1 MKLIK
6 KIFIGFI
13 LLGVQQIVTAQ
24 SFSTAEITKWK
35 DQANRVTIIRDNWG
49 IPHVFGKSDA
59 DAVFGL
65 LYAQCEDD
73 FKRVEMNYVEKLGRM
88 SEVKGE
94 SELYNDLLIRM
105 IIDSSDAKKD
115 FASAP
120 AWLKKLMNAYADGIN
135 YYLFTHPQTKP
146 ALLKRFE
153 PWYPL
158 LWTDGSIGAID
169 IADITVTDL
178 KNFYSNDPETA
189 IAKVDKQDY
198 DPLPGG
204 SNGFAIAP
212 SKTVSGNAILYI
224 NPHTTYYFRPEVA
237 VQSEE
242 GLHAYGAVTWGQFF
256 VYQGFN
262 EHLGWMHTSSYSD
275 VADSYIEKVKKI
287 NGTIQYEYDGKLI
300 PVKEKQISIQYLNNG
315 NLISKSFKTYY
326 THHGPVMAKK
336 NGSWISVKANNRDIK
351 GLIQSWQRTKAN
363 NYEEYKK
370 SQELLAN
377 TSNNTVYADD
387 KGNIAYWHGN
397 FMPKRDP
404 KYNWSKPVDGTTK
417 ATEWKGL
424 HTVEELIQVKNPGT
438 GWIQN
443 CNSSPFTVSG
453 ISSPKKADF
462 PKYMAPNGDNFR
474 GINAVQLFKNNT
486 AFTLDKI
493 IATAYNKH
501 LPAFDVLVPALI
513 KAYNANK
520 SDPSYAAIAEP
531 MQLISNWDHNVSETS
546 IAATL
551 SIEWAQK
558 LWPIILKG
566 MDEDDESDQIDKT
579 IHFANTAD
587 AKTLIAPLI
596 IVISELEKK
605 FGTWKQ
611 PWGEVNRFQRLTGN
625 ITEVFDDS
633 KPSLPA
639 GLAASTWGC
648 LPSFTSKS
656 FNGTNRRYGYN
667 GNSFICAVEFG
678 KKVTAK
684 SLLAGGES
692 GDPSSKHFTDQ
703 AEMYTKGQFKEVL
716 FYKEDVLKHVEKKY
730 HPGDSST
737 TQGLKP

>member
-13 LLGVQQIVTAQ
+13 LLGIQQIVTAQ

-546 IAATL
+546 IATTL

-566 MDEDDESDQIDKT
+566 MDEDDESDQVDKT

>member
-6 KIFIGFI
+6 KLFVTLI
-13 LLGVQQIVTAQ
+13 LLCVQQIIVAQ
-24 SFSTAEITKWK
+24 SFSSSEISKWK
-35 DQANRVTIIRDNWG
+35 VQAKKVTIIRDNWG
-49 IPHVFGKSDA
+49 IPHVYGKTDA

-88 SEVKGE
+88 SEIKGE
-94 SELYNDLLIRM
+94 AELYNDLLIRM
-105 IIDSSDAKKD
+105 IIDTTEAKKD
-115 FASAP
+115 FALAP
-120 AWLKKLMNAYADGIN
+120 EWLKKLMNAYADGIN
-135 YYLFTHPQTKP
+135 FYLFSHPQTKP

-153 PWYPL
+153 PWFPL

-169 IADITVTDL
+169 IADITVSEL
-178 KNFYSNDPETA
+178 KSFYSSDPG
-189 IAKVDKQDY
+189 IAVAKIDKQDY

-224 NPHTTYYFRPEVA
+224 NPHTTYYFRPEVSM
-237 VQSEE
+237 QSEE

-256 VYQGFN
+256 IYQGFN

-275 VADSYIEKVKKI
+275 VADSYIEKVKKV
-287 NGTIQYEYDGKLI
+287 NGKIHYEYDGKTI

-315 NLISKSFKTYY
+315 SIISKTFTTYY
-326 THHGPVMAKK
+326 THHGPVMAKR

-351 GLIQSWQRTKAN
+351 GLLQSWQRTKAR
-363 NYEEYKK
+363 NYEEYLQ
-370 SQELLAN
+370 SQKLLAN

-397 FMPKRDP
+397 FMPKRDS
-404 KYNWSKPVDGTTK
+404 KYNWSRSVDGSIS

-424 HTVEELIQVKNPGT
+424 HKVEELIQVKNPST

-453 ISSPKKADF
+453 TSSPKKSDF

-474 GINAVQLFKNNT
+474 GINAVQLFQTNS

-501 LPAFDVLVPALI
+501 LPAFDVLIPALS
-513 KAYNANK
+513 KAYESNKNNAAYI
-520 SDPSYAAIAEP
+520 SLTEP
-531 MQLISNWDHNVSETS
+531 MQLIINWDHNVSESS
-546 IAATL
+546 IATTL

-566 MDEDDESDQIDKT
+566 MDEDDESDQVDKT
-579 IHFANTAD
+579 IHFANSAD
-587 AKTLIAPLI
+587 AKTLLDPLLM
-596 IVISELEKK
+596 VMNELEKK
-605 FGTWKQ
+605 FGSWKQ
-611 PWGEVNRFQRLTGN
+611 PWGNVNRFQRITGN
-625 ITEVFDDS
+625 ITELFDDN

-678 KKVTAK
+678 KKVKAK

-692 GDPSSKHFTDQ
+692 GDPTSKHFTDQ

-716 FYKEDVLKHVEKKY
+716 FYKEDVLKHAENTY
-730 HPGDSST
+730 HPGEY
-737 TQGLKP
+737 K

>member
-1 MKLIK
+1 MNLIK
-6 KIFIGFI
+6 KLFVTLI
-13 LLGVQQIVTAQ
+13 LLCVQQIVAAQ
-24 SFSTAEITKWK
+24 TFSPTEIAKWK
-35 DQANRVTIIRDNWG
+35 EQAKKVTIIRDNWG
-49 IPHVFGKSDA
+49 IPHVYGKSDA

-73 FKRVEMNYVEKLGRM
+73 FKRVEMNYIEKLGRM
-88 SEVKGE
+88 SEIKGE
-94 SELYNDLLIRM
+94 TELYNDLLIRM
-105 IIDSSDAKKD
+105 IIDSSEAKKD
-115 FASAP
+115 FAVAP
-120 AWLKKLMNAYADGIN
+120 EWLKKLMNAYADGIN
-135 YYLFTHPQTKP
+135 FYLFSNPQTKP

-153 PWYPL
+153 PWFPL

-169 IADITVTDL
+169 IADITVSDL
-178 KNFYSNDPETA
+178 RNFYSNEPGTTV
-189 IAKVDKQDY
+189 AKIDKQDY

-224 NPHTTYYFRPEVA
+224 NPHTTYYFRPEVS
-237 VQSEE
+237 VQSEA

-256 VYQGFN
+256 IYQGFN

-275 VADSYIEKVKKI
+275 VADTYIEKVKRVNGKI
-287 NGTIQYEYDGKLI
+287 YYEYDGKTM
-300 PVKEKQISIQYLNNG
+300 PVKEKQISIQYLNHG
-315 NLISKSFKTYY
+315 SIISKTFTTYY
-326 THHGPVMAKK
+326 THHGPVMAKR

-351 GLIQSWQRTKAN
+351 GLIQSWQRTKART
-363 NYEEYKK
+363 YEEYLQ
-370 SQELLAN
+370 SQKLLAN

-397 FMPKRDP
+397 FMPKRDS
-404 KYNWSKPVDGTTK
+404 KYNWSRPVDGSIA

-424 HTVEELIQVKNPGT
+424 HSIEELIQIKNPST

-453 ISSPKKADF
+453 ISSPKKSDF

-474 GINAVQLFKNNT
+474 GINAVQLLKNNG
-486 AFTLDKI
+486 AFTIDKM

-501 LPAFDVLVPALI
+501 LPAFDVLMPALI
-513 KAYNANK
+513 KAYNSNK
-520 SDPSYAAIAEP
+520 SDTSYQILSEP
-531 MQLISNWDHNVSETS
+531 MLLLSNWDRNVSETS
-546 IAATL
+546 IATTL

-566 MDEDDESDQIDKT
+566 MDEDDESDQVDKT

-587 AKTLIAPLI
+587 AKTLLMPLI
-596 IVISELEKK
+596 NVLSDLEKK
-605 FGTWKQ
+605 FGSWKQ

-625 ITEVFDDS
+625 ITEEFDDT

-656 FNGTNRRYGYN
+656 FNSTNRRYGYN

-678 KKVTAK
+678 KRVTAK

-692 GDPSSKHFTDQ
+692 GDNTSKHFTDQ

-716 FYKEDVLKHVEKKY
+716 FYQEDVMKHAVNTY
-730 HPGDSST
+730 HPGISNR
-737 TQGLKP
+737 

>member
-1 MKLIK
+1 
-6 KIFIGFI
+6 
-13 LLGVQQIVTAQ
+13 
-24 SFSTAEITKWK
+24 
-35 DQANRVTIIRDNWG
+35 
-49 IPHVFGKSDA
+49 
-59 DAVFGL
+59 
-65 LYAQCEDD
+65 
-73 FKRVEMNYVEKLGRM
+73 MNYVEKLGRM
-88 SEVKGE
+88 SEIKGE

-105 IIDSSDAKKD
+105 IIDTTDAKKD
-115 FASAP
+115 FAVAP
-120 AWLKKLMNAYADGIN
+120 EWLKKLMTAYADGIN
-135 YYLFTHPQTKP
+135 YYLYSHPQTKT

-169 IADITVTDL
+169 VADITVTDL
-178 KNFYSNDPETA
+178 KNFYSNDPG
-189 IAKVDKQDY
+189 IAVAKTDKQDY

-212 SKTVSGNAILYI
+212 SKTVAGNAILYI
-224 NPHTTYYFRPEVA
+224 NPHTTYYFRPEVS

-275 VADSYIEKVKKI
+275 VADSYIEKIKKV

-300 PVKEKQISIQYLNNG
+300 PIKEKQISIQYLNNG
-315 NLISKSFKTYY
+315 SMVSKTFKTYY

-351 GLIQSWQRTKAN
+351 GLIQSWQRTKAK

-397 FMPKRDP
+397 LMPKRDP
-404 KYNWSKPVDGTTK
+404 KYNWSKPVDGSIK

-453 ISSPKKADF
+453 SSSPKKADF

-474 GINAVQLFKNNT
+474 GVNAVQLFKNNS
-486 AFTLDKI
+486 AFTIDKI

-501 LPAFDVLVPALI
+501 LPAFDVLIPALS
-513 KAYNANK
+513 KAYESHKTDA
-520 SDPSYAAIAEP
+520 SYISLTEP
-531 MQLISNWDHNVSETS
+531 MQLIGNWDHNVSESS
-546 IAATL
+546 IATTL
-551 SIEWAQK
+551 AIEWAQK

-566 MDEDDESDQIDKT
+566 MDEDDESDQVDKA

-587 AKTLIAPLI
+587 SKTLLAPLL
-596 IVISELEKK
+596 VVMNELEKK
-605 FGTWKQ
+605 FGSWKQ
-611 PWGEVNRFQRLTGN
+611 PWGNVNRFQRLTGN

-684 SLLAGGES
+684 SLLAGGEN
-692 GDPSSKHFTDQ
+692 GDPSSKNFSDQ
-703 AEMYTKGQFKEVL
+703 AEMYTKGEFKDVL
-716 FYKEDVLKHVEKKY
+716 FYKEDVMKHAEKNY
-730 HPGDSST
+730 HPGDAPT
-737 TQGLKP
+737 AQGLKPE

>member
-169 IADITVTDL
+169 IADITVNDL

-546 IAATL
+546 IATTL

-566 MDEDDESDQIDKT
+566 MDEDDESDQVDKT

>member
-13 LLGVQQIVTAQ
+13 LLGIQQIVTAQ

-65 LYAQCEDD
+65 LYAQSEDD

-566 MDEDDESDQIDKT
+566 MDEDDESDQVDKT

>member
-13 LLGVQQIVTAQ
+13 LLGIQQIVTAQ

-65 LYAQCEDD
+65 LYAQSEDD

-546 IAATL
+546 IATTL

-566 MDEDDESDQIDKT
+566 MDEDDESDQVDKT

>member
-1 MKLIK
+1 MKK
-6 KIFIGFI
+6 VKTIFISFI
-13 LLGVQQIVTAQ
+13 FLSVQQIVAAQ
-24 SFSTAEITKWK
+24 NFSSSEIKLWK
-35 DQANRVTIIRDNWG
+35 EQAKNVTIIRDNWG
-49 IPHVFGKSDA
+49 IPHVYGKSDA

-88 SEVKGE
+88 SEIKGE

-105 IIDSSDAKKD
+105 IIDTAAAKKD
-115 FASAP
+115 FMSAP
-120 AWLKKLMNAYADGIN
+120 VWLKKLLNAYAAGIN
-135 YYLFTHPQTKP
+135 FYLHTHPQTKP
-146 ALLKRFE
+146 TLLNRFE

-169 IADITVTDL
+169 VADITVNDL
-178 KNFYSNDPETA
+178 KNFYSNDPLKS
-189 IAKVDKQDY
+189 IAKLETQDY

-212 SKTVSGNAILYI
+212 SKTISGNAILYI
-224 NPHTTYYFRPEVA
+224 NPHTTYYFRPEVS

-256 VYQGFN
+256 IYQGFN

-275 VADSYIEKVKKI
+275 VADSYFEKIQKQE
-287 NGTIQYEYDGKLI
+287 GHIQYEYEGNLL

-315 NLISKSFKTYY
+315 SLISKTFKTYY
-326 THHGPVMAKK
+326 THHGPVMAAK
-336 NGSWISVKANNRDIK
+336 NGKWVSVRANNRDMK
-351 GLIQSWQRTKAN
+351 GLIQSWQRTKAK
-363 NYEEYKK
+363 NYDEYKK

-404 KYNWSKPVDGTTK
+404 KFNWSKPVDGSTM

-424 HTVEELIQVKNPGT
+424 HTLEELIQVKNPST

-453 ISSPKKADF
+453 ISSPNKNNY
-462 PKYMAPNGDNFR
+462 PRYMAPNGDNFR
-474 GINAVQLFKNNT
+474 GINAADLLKNNT
-486 AFTLDKI
+486 SFTLDKI
-493 IATAYNKH
+493 IATAYNKK
-501 LPAFDVLVPALI
+501 LPAFDVLIPALI
-513 KAYNANK
+513 KAFNENK
-520 SDPSYAAIAEP
+520 NEAAYTVLKEP
-531 MQLISNWDHNVSETS
+531 MQILNAWDHQVSENS

-551 SIEWAQK
+551 AIEWAQK
-558 LWPIILKG
+558 LWPVILKG
-566 MDEDDESDQIDKT
+566 SGEDDLSDQVEKT
-579 IHFANTAD
+579 TKFANTAD
-587 AKTLIAPLI
+587 AKILLEPLLQVLNEI
-596 IVISELEKK
+596 EKK
-605 FGTWKQ
+605 FGSWKQ
-611 PWGEVNRFQRLTGN
+611 PWGAVNRFQRLTGKIN
-625 ITEVFDDS
+625 EEFDDS

-648 LPSFTSKS
+648 LPSFVSKT

-678 KKVTAK
+678 KKVKAK

-692 GDPSSKHFTDQ
+692 GDPSSKHFSDQ
-703 AEMYTKGQFKEVL
+703 AEMYVNGKFKDVL
-716 FYKEDVLKHVEKKY
+716 FYKEDVLRHVEKNY
-730 HPGDSST
+730 HPGE
-737 TQGLKP
+737 

>member
-1 MKLIK
+1 M
-6 KIFIGFI
+6 
-13 LLGVQQIVTAQ
+13 QQEVAAQ
-24 SFSTAEITKWK
+24 SFSHVDITRWK
-35 DQANRVTIIRDNWG
+35 EQAKNVTIIRDNWG
-49 IPHVFGKSDA
+49 IPHVYGKSDA

-65 LYAQCEDD
+65 LFAQCEDD

-88 SEVKGE
+88 SEIKGE

-115 FASAP
+115 FSLAP
-120 AWLKKLMNAYADGIN
+120 VWLKKLMTSYADGIN
-135 YYLFTHPQTKP
+135 YYLYTHPQTKP

-169 IADITVTDL
+169 IADITVTEL
-178 KNFYSNDPETA
+178 KNFYSGDPEET
-189 IAKVDKQDY
+189 IAKIDKQDY

-212 SKTVSGNAILYI
+212 FKTVSGNAILYI
-224 NPHTTYYFRPEVA
+224 NPHTTYYFRPEVS
-237 VQSEE
+237 VESEE

-275 VADSYIEKVKKI
+275 VADSYIEKVKRVD
-287 NGTIQYEYDGKLI
+287 GRIQYEYDGKSI
-300 PVKEKQISIQYLNNG
+300 PVKEKKIRIQYLSDSII
-315 NLISKSFKTYY
+315 ISKTFKTYY
-326 THHGPVMAKK
+326 THHGPVMAQR
-336 NGSWISVKANNRDIK
+336 NGNWISLRANNRDMK
-351 GLIQSWQRTKAN
+351 GLIQSWLRTKAK
-363 NYEEYKK
+363 NYLEYKK
-370 SQELLAN
+370 TQAILAN

-387 KGNIAYWHGN
+387 QGNIAYWHGN
-397 FMPKRDP
+397 FMPKRDEQ
-404 KYNWSKPVDGTTK
+404 YNWSKPVDGTTI

-424 HTVEELIQVKNPGT
+424 HPLEELIQVKNPST

-453 ISSPKKADF
+453 SSSPKKADF
-462 PKYMAPNGDNFR
+462 PKYMVPNGDNFR
-474 GINAVQLFKNNT
+474 GINAVRLFKNNGS
-486 AFTLDKI
+486 FTIDKI

-501 LPAFDVLVPALI
+501 LPAFDELIPALV
-513 KAYNANK
+513 KAFKENK
-520 SDPSYAAIAEP
+520 FNPAYIILSEP
-531 MQLISNWDHNVSETS
+531 MELIVKWDRNVSESS
-546 IAATL
+546 IATTL
-551 SIEWAQK
+551 AIEWAQK
-558 LWPIILKG
+558 LWPTILKG
-566 MDEDDESDQIDKT
+566 MDEDDESDQVDKT
-579 IHFANTAD
+579 IHFANSAE
-587 AKTLIAPLI
+587 AKVLLDPLLT
-596 IVISELEKK
+596 VLSELEKK
-605 FGTWKQ
+605 FGKWQQ

-625 ITEVFDDS
+625 ITEVFDDT

-692 GDPSSKHFTDQ
+692 GDPTSKHFKDQ
-703 AEMYTKGQFKEVL
+703 AEMYTKGQFKDVL
-716 FYKEDVLKHVEKKY
+716 FYKEDVLKNVEKNY
-730 HPGDSST
+730 HPGE
-737 TQGLKP
+737 